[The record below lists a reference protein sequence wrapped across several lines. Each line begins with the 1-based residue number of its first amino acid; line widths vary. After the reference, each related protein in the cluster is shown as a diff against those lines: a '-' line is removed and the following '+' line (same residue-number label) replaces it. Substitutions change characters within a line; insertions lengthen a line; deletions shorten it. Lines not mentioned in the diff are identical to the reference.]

1 MVYLL
6 NLCFYILAEA
16 LRKALT
22 ILINAIS
29 QRYILINA
37 SLVFP
42 WSPLF
47 FIFFWEE
54 SQERQMQL
62 EKIFGQMSED

>member
-22 ILINAIS
+22 ILNYWLMLYLKDIYWS
-29 QRYILINA
+29 M
-37 SLVFP
+37 LVWSFP
-42 WSPLF
+42 GLRFS
-47 FIFFWEE
+47 WEE